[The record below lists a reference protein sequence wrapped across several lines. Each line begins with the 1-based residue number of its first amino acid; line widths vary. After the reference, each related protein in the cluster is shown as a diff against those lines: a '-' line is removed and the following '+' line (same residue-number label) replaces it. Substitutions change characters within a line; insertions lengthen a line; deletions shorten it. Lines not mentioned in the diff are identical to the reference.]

1 MDNSTIFI
9 VLLPALVSGAA
20 SAIIASQK
28 GRDGLGWFAVGVFFA
43 PIAIP
48 FALVASPIR
57 SNVESLKTCDY
68 CKELVNHKAV
78 KCPHCQSELKSY
90 SETSSEPKKD
100 HAEKGEIQTSAR
112 NKVLAKAEE
121 LGFDVYAPE
130 GSSRIVFKKNGKKHE
145 FLILKRAQDFLE
157 RQ

>member
-9 VLLPALVSGAA
+9 VLLPALISGLA

-28 GRDGLGWFAVGVFFA
+28 GRDGFGWFFVGVLFM

-57 SNVESLKTCDY
+57 SNIESLKACNF
-68 CKELVNHKAV
+68 CKELINQKAV
-78 KCPHCQSELKSY
+78 KCPHCQSELKNY
-90 SETSSEPKKD
+90 SEKSAKPKKD
-100 HAEKGEIQTSAR
+100 RGEIGTAQTSAR
-112 NKVLAKAEE
+112 DKVLTKAEE
-121 LGFDVYAPE
+121 LGFEVNAPE